1 MSMQPVPGAPAPQVP
16 VGDSANS
23 ADDIALFDTH
33 CHIHEAPVRGEGE
46 PDATQNL
53 WAKLGHPQPQVLIAD
68 ARAAGVAKLLCVGC
82 SLADSRRAVA
92 LAQAESNVWASIGVH
107 PHEAQVHLEHSTWLE
122 EFAQLA
128 GQPKVVAI
136 GECGLDYF
144 YNHSP
149 REAQIAVLRFQL
161 ELARHHDLPMVFHVR
176 EAFDDFWPIFDE
188 FPGIRGVIHSF
199 TAGKKELRE
208 ILARDLF
215 VGLNGITTFMKKAEQ
230 LEAIK
235 AVPLEKMVLE
245 TDAPF
250 LTPVPYRGTI
260 CVPRHVRVV
269 AEFLSD
275 LRDESLETIAVHT
288 THNADILFG
297 TKEL

>member
-1 MSMQPVPGAPAPQVP
+1 MPDQAISSTSDESKLESDG
-16 VGDSANS
+16 S
-23 ADDIALFDTH
+23 IALFDTH
-33 CHIHEAPVRGEGE
+33 CHIHEAPVRSGQGE

-53 WAKLGHPQPQVLIAD
+53 WAKLGHPQPQALIAD

-92 LAQAESNVWASIGVH
+92 LAQTEARVWASIGVH
-107 PHEAQVHLEHSTWLE
+107 PHEAQAHLEHPVWLE
-122 EFAQLA
+122 EFAQLVT
-128 GQPKVVAI
+128 QPKVVAI

-144 YNHSP
+144 YDHSP

-161 ELARHHDLPMVFHVR
+161 ELARQHNLPMVFHVR
-176 EAFDDFWPIFDE
+176 EAFHDFWPIFDE
-188 FPGIRGVIHSF
+188 FPGTRGVIHSF
-199 TAGKKELRE
+199 TAGKKELHE

-215 VGLNGITTFMKKAEQ
+215 VGLNGITTFMKKPEQ
-230 LEAIK
+230 IEAVK

-250 LTPVPYRGTI
+250 LTPAPYRGTI

-269 AEFLSD
+269 AAFLSD
-275 LRDESLETIAVHT
+275 LRDESLETIAAHT
-288 THNADILFG
+288 THNADMLFG